1 MSQQEIDSLALRRI
15 AAGVEPGQA
24 WSSYQAAARA
34 LDRIPAGAVPDRL
47 RARVALLGSFTLE
60 PFVPVLRVEAARAG
74 IWLDIYVAPYGQY
87 LSELIDPTSGLY
99 RFRPTG
105 HVPRG
110 RPGRTVEPAVGG
122 VAAAQDRAGGG
133 RTPHAA
139 VLGIG
144 RLRPGRHRDRG
155 HERLRAASPQHRR
168 GQRLPQ
174 QGHLRPHGGARQQ
187 ASAAAARRSATT
199 RFSFPWRMSW
209 RRWAAITP
217 STGAPTTA
225 VM

>member
-1 MSQQEIDSLALRRI
+1 MSQQEIDSLALQRL

-24 WSSYQAAARA
+24 WSSYQAAARG

-99 RFRPTG
+99 RFRPKVTFLA
-105 HVPRG
+105 VDPDVLWNQRWAES
-110 RPGRTVEPAVGG
+110 PPLKTEPVVGG
-122 VAAAQDRAGGG
+122 A
-133 RTPHAA
+133 PHAA

-144 RLRPGRHRDRG
+144 RLRPGRHGDRG
-155 HERLRAASPQHRR
+155 DERLRAASPQHRR
-168 GQRLPQ
+168 GQRLP
-174 QGHLRPHGGARQQ
+174 
-187 ASAAAARRSATT
+187 
-199 RFSFPWRMSW
+199 
-209 RRWAAITP
+209 
-217 STGAPTTA
+217 
-225 VM
+225 